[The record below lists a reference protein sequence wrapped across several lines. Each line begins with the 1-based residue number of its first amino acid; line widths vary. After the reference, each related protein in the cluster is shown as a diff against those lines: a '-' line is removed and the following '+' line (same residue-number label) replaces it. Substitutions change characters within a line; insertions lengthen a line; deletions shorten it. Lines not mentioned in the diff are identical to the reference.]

1 VRQPPVQRRGK
12 NFVFLGERPDLCTL
26 RLKLV
31 DGWQKFEFAP
41 EDAPPIDQI
50 EAWITESLSLLAPTR
65 VQRRVGPERLNQTT
79 TGKRVSSSGSPTDRP
94 SAS

>member
-1 VRQPPVQRRGK
+1 MRQPPVQRRGK

-65 VQRRVGPERLNQTT
+65 VQRRVGPERLNQKT